1 MNNCA
6 KDISKASYINV
17 ALCGLTKEEIV
28 GKYDKSLGVDFFEI
42 CTLQENCLDALIR
55 IEIDKIP
62 IDKVKVAIADILSPY
77 QRYIYSM
84 TYDNDNPKKLAEVLF
99 DYLEITQNKLGVAES
114 LTGGMIASE
123 IISVGGAS
131 KYFMEGIVAYDN
143 QAKTRCLGVREN
155 TLNQHTAVSP
165 EVAYQMAQGMLDSP
179 YLSFAISTTGYA
191 DSNDICVPA
200 GLVYIG
206 IGDRRKIDVH
216 KLNLTGSRNEI
227 RKKVTNMAIYYAIKR
242 LKGNFDINDY

>member
-1 MNNCA
+1 MNCCA
-6 KDISKASYINV
+6 KDVSNASYINV
-17 ALCGLTKEEIV
+17 AICGLTKEEIV
-28 GKYDKSLGVDFFEI
+28 DKFNKSLKVDFFEI
-42 CTLQENCLDALIR
+42 CTLQESCLDALIR
-55 IEIDKIP
+55 VDIAKIP
-62 IDKVKVAIADILSPY
+62 SDKVNVAIADILSPY

-84 TYDNDNPKKLAEVLF
+84 TYDDDSPRKLAEVLF
-99 DYLEITQNKLGVAES
+99 DYLEITQNKIGVAES

-123 IISVGGAS
+123 IISVSGAS

-143 QAKTRCLGVREN
+143 QAKMRCLGVRES

-191 DSNDICVPA
+191 DSNDICLPA
-200 GLVYIG
+200 GLVYVG

-216 KLNLTGSRNEI
+216 KLNLTGNRNEI
-227 RKKVTNMAIYYAIKR
+227 RQKVANMAIYYAIKR